1 MKIAGNSISPA
12 VSSDTMRNNAVK
24 GNHAEISNRNNAV
37 KSGEQE
43 VSAKPKDESEI
54 NEYQFIRAVET
65 ANKALEG
72 SFTSFEISV
81 HEKTNRIMVKVVDK
95 ETKEVIREIPPEK
108 ILNLMA
114 KLWEMAGIIV
124 DERR

>member
-1 MKIAGNSISPA
+1 MKIAGNSLSPA

-24 GNHAEISNRNNAV
+24 GNHAEISIRNNAV
-37 KSGEQE
+37 KSIEQE
-43 VSAKPKDESEI
+43 VSAKPKYESEI
-54 NEYQFIRAVET
+54 NEDQVKKAVET

-72 SFTSFEISV
+72 SFTSFKISV

-95 ETKEVIREIPPEK
+95 QTHEVIREFPPEK
-108 ILNLMA
+108 ILDLMA
-114 KLWEMAGIIV
+114 KLWELAGIIV